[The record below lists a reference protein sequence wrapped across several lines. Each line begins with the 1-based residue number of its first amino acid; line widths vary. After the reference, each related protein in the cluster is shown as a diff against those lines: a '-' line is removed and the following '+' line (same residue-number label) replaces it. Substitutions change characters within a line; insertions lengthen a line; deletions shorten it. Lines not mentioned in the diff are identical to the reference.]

1 MVLGGRALLIWS
13 MIMVQLPVDKGK
25 EFKLVYVLQRRVCVV
40 ADCFQLQC
48 TGAGKDFKYWLTWSM
63 LC

>member
-1 MVLGGRALLIWS
+1 
-13 MIMVQLPVDKGK
+13 MVQLPVDKGK
-25 EFKLVYVLQRRVCVV
+25 EFKLVYVLQRRVCIV